1 MSLLFNMLSRLV
13 TAFLPRSNHLLISW
27 LYTPTAVIFE
37 VHKITVS
44 IVSPSIYHEVMEPDA
59 MILIFWILS
68 QLFSFSSFTFIK
80 RLFISSSLS
89 AVREGSSA
97 YLRLFVF
104 LPAIYFSII
113 AFVAYALVSYL
124 RHQRMSEFLTI
135 RNYCQDW
142 CQEGFPLCFLIE
154 VLWFQVLLSL

>member
-1 MSLLFNMLSRLV
+1 MAAVTICSDFGAQNNKLCYCFHCFPMYLPWSDGTRYHDLNVEFKTASSL
-13 TAFLPRSNHLLISW
+13 
-27 LYTPTAVIFE
+27 
-37 VHKITVS
+37 
-44 IVSPSIYHEVMEPDA
+44 
-59 MILIFWILS
+59 
-68 QLFSFSSFTFIK
+68 SSFTFIK
-80 RLFISSSLS
+80 RLFSSSSLS
-89 AVREGSSA
+89 AVRVGSSA
-97 YLRLFVF
+97 CLRLFAF

-113 AFVAYALVSYL
+113 AFVACTLVSYL